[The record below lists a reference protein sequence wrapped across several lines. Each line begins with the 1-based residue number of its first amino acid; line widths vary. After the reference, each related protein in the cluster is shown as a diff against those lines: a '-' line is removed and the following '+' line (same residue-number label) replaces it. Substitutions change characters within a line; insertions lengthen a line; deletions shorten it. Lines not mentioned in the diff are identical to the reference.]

1 MSQTYSQ
8 TPFTITGQDDIPA
21 EAPRSQGMDDT
32 AALAVVAAND
42 DLMAQALHLH
52 LDLVGYTLT
61 VGLDNAVD
69 GAVFWIDF
77 GDGNNAELT
86 APDAATHDYVSDG
99 VYTVAAYTRTGPP
112 EMTQQQI
119 AINWPEPLPAP
130 PDPEPIP

>member
-8 TPFTITGQDDIPA
+8 TPFTVTGQDDIPA

-32 AALAVVAAND
+32 AALA
-42 DLMAQALHLH
+42 
-52 LDLVGYTLT
+52 
-61 VGLDNAVD
+61 AVD